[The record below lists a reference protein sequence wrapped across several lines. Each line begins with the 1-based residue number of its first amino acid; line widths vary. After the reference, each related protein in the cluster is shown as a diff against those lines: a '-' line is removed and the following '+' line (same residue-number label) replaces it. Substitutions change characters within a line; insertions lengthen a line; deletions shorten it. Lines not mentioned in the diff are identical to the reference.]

1 MKQVI
6 TYLLFGFM
14 VLLTGCASSGST
26 QNASIDTRPK
36 NAVTDDTNA
45 ATNLADFLRK
55 VSGVTVMGSGDN
67 VRVNIRGSSSFY
79 GTTEPLYV
87 VDGQPVGTSYSE
99 VNNMVNVREID
110 YVNVLKGSDAAI
122 YGVRGGNGVIEIV
135 TKKQ

>member
-1 MKQVI
+1 
-6 TYLLFGFM
+6 M

>member
-6 TYLLFGFM
+6 KYVLIGFM
-14 VLLTGCASSGST
+14 VLLMGCASSGTNKNGSLE
-26 QNASIDTRPK
+26 TRPR
-36 NAVTDDTNA
+36 NAVSDDTNS